1 MFVERMVGMNGM
13 IFVEVMVM
21 VMVMM
26 MMVCFRVVFVV
37 GSSEL
42 YVELCFGIESV
53 DVVEEMLNQFDV
65 VLGFLELVVYFRLFL
80 DS

>member
-1 MFVERMVGMNGM
+1 
-13 IFVEVMVM
+13 M

-26 MMVCFRVVFVV
+26 MMVCVQVVFVV

-53 DVVEEMLNQFDV
+53 EYV
-65 VLGFLELVVYFRLFL
+65 
-80 DS
+80 S